1 MSAVIELGPGVRA
14 GFTQRYDGGVSAA
27 PFDTL
32 NLGHG
37 VDDDPDAVAQNRRV
51 AAERFGFS
59 AERVVWMDQV
69 HSARVAVAAGPG
81 SAGSVDAVVTDR
93 TDLVLAALGA
103 DGLLVLAADAQA
115 GIVGAAHSGRSGT
128 RQGVVPEMVAEMA
141 RLGADPVRTSA
152 VLGPAVCGACYE
164 VGPEVQA
171 EMARSVPEAAVRTR
185 AGTAGIDLRAAV
197 TAQLRAAGLGHIS
210 SDDRCTLESPELF
223 SHRGGAPTGR
233 FAGFVWRKQ

>member
-69 HSARVAVAAGPG
+69 HSAR
-81 SAGSVDAVVTDR
+81 
-93 TDLVLAALGA
+93 
-103 DGLLVLAADAQA
+103 
-115 GIVGAAHSGRSGT
+115 
-128 RQGVVPEMVAEMA
+128 
-141 RLGADPVRTSA
+141 
-152 VLGPAVCGACYE
+152 
-164 VGPEVQA
+164 
-171 EMARSVPEAAVRTR
+171 
-185 AGTAGIDLRAAV
+185 
-197 TAQLRAAGLGHIS
+197 
-210 SDDRCTLESPELF
+210 
-223 SHRGGAPTGR
+223 
-233 FAGFVWRKQ
+233 